1 MSSSIQLLSS
11 DLRNKISA
19 GEVVERPASV
29 VKELIENSLDA
40 GADRISIVI
49 QEGGNQLIQ
58 VIDNGSGIPADD
70 LQRAFERYS
79 TSKISQV
86 DDLFNIKTLGFR
98 GEALA
103 SIASVSEVEIESS
116 IDTIEGAALRIQGG
130 MTGAVAPAPGVLGTT
145 ITVRNLFYNTPAR
158 KKFLKSTRVEGRH
171 VMQSVRGFA
180 LAHPAAAFKLIVNN
194 KELFNLQ
201 SEALE
206 DRINSVFD
214 PTYKTNLL
222 AIDMVKGD
230 YKISGFIGNLNL
242 IRSRP
247 SEQYLFLN
255 GRIIKD
261 RLLNSAV
268 YSGYQSLT
276 KRGEYPF
283 FALNLRIPTDQ
294 IDVNVHPMKT
304 EVRFKDE
311 WRIYH
316 VLKSSVEGSLQDILK
331 TIPNISQEDPFFQ
344 RHQNQTI
351 SMNMS
356 TPKDGERSGVRF
368 QDHSDFGVQET
379 HPNVEK
385 AKSYASQLASRPD
398 RIHGIDTQNIWQVHS
413 KYIITQIESGL
424 VIIDQHVA
432 HERVLF
438 EEAMAAF
445 ESQPMISQTLLFP
458 ESIEFAPDDHSVLL
472 DLFPYLEKIGF
483 RIKQN
488 GKNKLKIEGIPSAMA
503 WGNEKQVLTDIIDN
517 YIANQKQY
525 NSFQENLAASFACHA
540 AVKAGDE
547 LTKEEMSELVD
558 RLFGTKHPYYCPHG
572 RPIIVQ
578 LSLEELDNRFERK

>member
-1 MSSSIQLLSS
+1 
-11 DLRNKISA
+11 
-19 GEVVERPASV
+19 
-29 VKELIENSLDA
+29 
-40 GADRISIVI
+40 
-49 QEGGNQLIQ
+49 
-58 VIDNGSGIPADD
+58 
-70 LQRAFERYS
+70 
-79 TSKISQV
+79 
-86 DDLFNIKTLGFR
+86 
-98 GEALA
+98 
-103 SIASVSEVEIESS
+103 
-116 IDTIEGAALRIQGG
+116 
-130 MTGAVAPAPGVLGTT
+130 
-145 ITVRNLFYNTPAR
+145 
-158 KKFLKSTRVEGRH
+158 
-171 VMQSVRGFA
+171 
-180 LAHPAAAFKLIVNN
+180 
-194 KELFNLQ
+194 
-201 SEALE
+201 
-206 DRINSVFD
+206 
-214 PTYKTNLL
+214 
-222 AIDMVKGD
+222 
-230 YKISGFIGNLNL
+230 
-242 IRSRP
+242 
-247 SEQYLFLN
+247 
-255 GRIIKD
+255 
-261 RLLNSAV
+261 
-268 YSGYQSLT
+268 
-276 KRGEYPF
+276 
-283 FALNLRIPTDQ
+283 
-294 IDVNVHPMKT
+294 
-304 EVRFKDE
+304 
-311 WRIYH
+311 
-316 VLKSSVEGSLQDILK
+316 
-331 TIPNISQEDPFFQ
+331 
-344 RHQNQTI
+344 
-351 SMNMS
+351 
-356 TPKDGERSGVRF
+356 
-368 QDHSDFGVQET
+368 VQET

-547 LTKEEMSELVD
+547 LTREEMSELVD